1 MMAPQKTA
9 KLKSSV
15 LVNTQNLDLLKVGNS
30 LKVQNEG
37 LFASLKNAQI
47 LNVVHLFSISKLNDH
62 NTKILLS
69 KVLKHLSECFSLMA
83 LKKISLHNFCRN

>member
-1 MMAPQKTA
+1 MMAPQKIA

-15 LVNTQNLDLLKVGNS
+15 LVNTQNLDLLKVGDS

-47 LNVVHLFSISKLNDH
+47 LNSVHLFSISKLNDH
-62 NTKILLS
+62 STKILLS
-69 KVLKHLSECFSLMA
+69 KVLKPLSASV
-83 LKKISLHNFCRN
+83 